1 MGQASNTSLRK
12 NIVKEI
18 FTTPGKNLILVI
30 LAVKGEMHGYE
41 LLKEIENLTMGLWR
55 PSHGHLYTLL
65 NKMVEEGLLKA
76 KEEFRGRI
84 RRVKY
89 TLTKK
94 GLERLAI
101 ANEVTLR
108 ILYNIVKTHELL
120 RVKLKELMETQQPQM
135 PRDVVED
142 YLTLLKQ
149 IRDIL
154 DDRISYLE
162 ERMLRGNAAKE

>member
-1 MGQASNTSLRK
+1 MTQASNASLRK
-12 NIVKEI
+12 SIVKEV

-41 LLKEIENLTMGLWR
+41 LLKEIENITMGLWR

-101 ANEVTLR
+101 ANEVLLR
-108 ILYNIVKTHELL
+108 ILYNIVRTHELL
-120 RVKLKELMETQQPQM
+120 RVKLKEMMETQQPQM
-135 PRDVVED
+135 SKEVIED
-142 YLTLLKQ
+142 YLSLLKQ

-162 ERMLRGNAAKE
+162 DMMLRSMQ

>member
-1 MGQASNTSLRK
+1 MQTSNTSLRK
-12 NIVKEI
+12 SIVKEV

-41 LLKEIENLTMGLWR
+41 LLKEIENITMGLWR

-101 ANEVTLR
+101 ANEVILR
-108 ILYNIVKTHELL
+108 ILYNIVRTHELL
-120 RVKLKELMETQQPQM
+120 RVKLKEMMETQQPQM
-135 PRDVVED
+135 SKEVIED
-142 YLTLLKQ
+142 YLSLLKQ

-162 ERMLRGNAAKE
+162 DMMLRSTQ